1 MIFLQRDEKIIERRR
16 GAVLRWASAI
26 SFILALALALLTF
39 FMMLPQ
45 VQQSLDRLDSF
56 FLSVEMF
63 IARFDKLA
71 AFGVVMLLFATKSF
85 VSVIPFSVLFVGT
98 GLVFPVPA
106 AVLINALGYAL
117 FANIKF
123 SWSRKF
129 GGGKAY
135 DVMMRFSL
143 VKKFMALEGKG
154 NGWTLLLL
162 NSVPCVPL
170 GTLCRAYGATEMD
183 RRVFTGLAVAGF
195 LPRLVSWSIVGRN
208 MTQPFTVGFTMPIIF
223 LLIISGASLLLLDT
237 IFKLIRKED
246 GQ

>member
-1 MIFLQRDEKIIERRR
+1 M
-16 GAVLRWASAI
+16 LRWASGI
-26 SFILALALALLTF
+26 SFILALVLALLTF

-45 VQQSLDRLDSF
+45 VQQSLDKLDSF
-56 FLSVEMF
+56 FTSVEMF

-71 AFGVVMLLFATKSF
+71 AFGIVMLLFVTKSF

-98 GLVFPVPA
+98 GLVFPVPV
-106 AVLINALGYAL
+106 AVCINALGYAL

-129 GGGKAY
+129 GGGRAY
-135 DVMMRFSL
+135 DIMMRFSL
-143 VKKFMALEGKG
+143 VKKFMALEGEG
-154 NGWTLLLL
+154 NSWTLLILDL
-162 NSVPCVPL
+162 VPCVPL
-170 GTLCRAYGATEMD
+170 GTLCRAYGATEMK
-183 RRVFTGLAVAGF
+183 RSRFTAIVVTGF

-208 MTQPFTVGFTMPIIF
+208 MTQPFTPGFTAPIIF
-223 LLIISGASLLLLDT
+223 LLIVSGASLLLLDT

>member
-1 MIFLQRDEKIIERRR
+1 MQKNENITERRR

-26 SFILALALALLTF
+26 SFILALVLVVLTV

-45 VQQSLDRLDSF
+45 VQQSLDKLDSF
-56 FLSVEMF
+56 FTSVEMF

-71 AFGVVMLLFATKSF
+71 AFGIVMLLFVVKSF

-106 AVLINALGYAL
+106 AVCINALGYAL

-129 GGGKAY
+129 GGGRAY
-135 DVMMRFSL
+135 DIMMRFSL
-143 VKKFMALEGKG
+143 VKKFMALEGEG
-154 NGWTLLLL
+154 NSWTLLILDL
-162 NSVPCVPL
+162 VPCVTL
-170 GTLCRAYGATEMD
+170 GTLCRAYGATEMK
-183 RRVFTGLAVAGF
+183 RERFTAIVVVGF

-208 MTQPFTVGFTMPIIF
+208 MTQPFTPGFTAPIIF
-223 LLIISGASLLLLDT
+223 LLIVSGASLLLLDT